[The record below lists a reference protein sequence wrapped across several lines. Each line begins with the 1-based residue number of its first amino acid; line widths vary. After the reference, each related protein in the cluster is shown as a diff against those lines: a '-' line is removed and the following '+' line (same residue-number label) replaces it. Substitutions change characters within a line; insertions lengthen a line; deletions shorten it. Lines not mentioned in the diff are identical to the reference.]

1 MEDRI
6 VYGASGTKVPE
17 PEKTDECQSKR
28 HLLQPVIVDTFTG
41 LVISDLRAYDDG
53 KLSEGVFILT
63 NSTPAEMNIAAETV
77 FATGLE
83 LAPNETYTVL
93 VWNSDEVLTLE
104 TNGTGKSINFT
115 AEVTLPNNGGV
126 AFYVVANDD

>member
-1 MEDRI
+1 MSNRI
-6 VYGASGTKVPE
+6 VYGASGTKVTV
-17 PEKTDECQSKR
+17 PEKPTEYQSKR
-28 HLLQPVIVDTFTG
+28 HLLQPVVVDTFAG
-41 LVISDLRAYDDG
+41 LVISDLRAYDNG

-63 NSTPAEMNIAAETV
+63 NSTQTEMNISAETV

-93 VWNSDEVLTLE
+93 VWNSDEALTLE
-104 TNGTGKSINFT
+104 TNGAGKSLNFT
-115 AEVTLPNNGGV
+115 TTVTLPNNGGV